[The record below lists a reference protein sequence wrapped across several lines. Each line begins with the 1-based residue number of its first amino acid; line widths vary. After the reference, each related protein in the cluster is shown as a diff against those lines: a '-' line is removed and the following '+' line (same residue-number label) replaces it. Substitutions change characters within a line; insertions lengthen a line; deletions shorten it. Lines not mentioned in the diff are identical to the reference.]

1 MSLHWAGV
9 CILPLAINRG
19 ERPAG
24 RRPSPCLARAET
36 PATLCGQGAVKTRPL
51 GGVGAGG
58 GGTLG
63 REEVSLLS
71 QVECLHLAVTFELS
85 QEM

>member
-9 CILPLAINRG
+9 RILPAAARRG
-19 ERPAG
+19 GRPAG

-36 PATLCGQGAVKTRPL
+36 PAPLCGQGAVKTRPR
-51 GGVGAGG
+51 GG
-58 GGTLG
+58 GGWGALG